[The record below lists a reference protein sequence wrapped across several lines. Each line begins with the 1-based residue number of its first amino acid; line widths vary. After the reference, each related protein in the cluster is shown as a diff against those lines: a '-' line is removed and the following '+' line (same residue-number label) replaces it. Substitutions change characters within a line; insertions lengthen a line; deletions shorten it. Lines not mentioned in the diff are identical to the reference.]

1 MHKNVEKKIHFTRQ
15 LIIHLIVKSR
25 GAPDGTF
32 DVAPKDALSDLH
44 KDEQEGVF
52 ELPLKDALEV
62 PLELHLWLHFLM
74 QSLMHKYVQNSLSN
88 GGPDAALEGAFD
100 GGLNVGLEW
109 VPY

>member
-1 MHKNVEKKIHFTRQ
+1 MHKNVGKKIHFTRQ
-15 LIIHLIVKSR
+15 LMIHLIVKSR
-25 GAPDGTF
+25 GAPDGTL

-74 QSLMHKYVQNSLSN
+74 QSLMPLMVDLMLDWNGYLIRVLFKSN
-88 GGPDAALEGAFD
+88 
-100 GGLNVGLEW
+100 
-109 VPY
+109 